1 MIIDCGH
8 LFQPG
13 RPFDF
18 EGRGGGGGG
27 GGGGVGDFR
36 KKYPADCFRGKKN
49 LALNTLND
57 V

>member
-18 EGRGGGGGG
+18 EGRGGGGI
-27 GGGGVGDFR
+27 GDFR

>member
-1 MIIDCGH
+1 M
-8 LFQPG
+8 L
-13 RPFDF
+13 
-18 EGRGGGGGG
+18 GGGGGG
-27 GGGGVGDFR
+27 GGGIGDFR